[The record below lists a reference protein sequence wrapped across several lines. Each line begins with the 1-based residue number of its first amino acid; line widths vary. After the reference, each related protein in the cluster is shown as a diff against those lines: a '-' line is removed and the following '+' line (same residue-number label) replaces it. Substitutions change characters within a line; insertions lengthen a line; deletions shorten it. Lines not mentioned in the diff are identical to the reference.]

1 MQIMSTSKFMVLK
14 LINIHEDLLNFFKI
28 FYFTKKNCI
37 FQVNFNIFFYSNLI
51 KI

>member
-1 MQIMSTSKFMVLK
+1 MQIMSASKLMVLK

-51 KI
+51 